1 MERDARAKSFMQEDC
16 GQVVSFL
23 LADIYYFGGSY
34 IYILSIIKDLLSGRV
49 TITSLLFK
57 MSFFIIL
64 VNN

>member
-23 LADIYYFGGSY
+23 LADIYYLGGSY
-34 IYILSIIKDLLSGRV
+34 IYILSIIKDSLSGRV
-49 TITSLLFK
+49 TSLLFK

-64 VNN
+64 INN